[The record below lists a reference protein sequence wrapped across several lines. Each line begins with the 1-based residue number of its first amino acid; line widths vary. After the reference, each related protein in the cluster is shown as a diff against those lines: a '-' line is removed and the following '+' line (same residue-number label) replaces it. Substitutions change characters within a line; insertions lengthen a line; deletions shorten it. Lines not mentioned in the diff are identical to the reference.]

1 MDENDNVGEEG
12 YNKDKDMKENKKTV
26 EDTIS
31 RKLSAWLE
39 DLRNSLIVRAKRKVV
54 IKSKHPFSRYVFL
67 GCNIADLDLFS
78 INLCNYKSRL
88 IHGFIMAGNR
98 GIIAS

>member
-54 IKSKHPFSRYVFL
+54 IESKHPYSRYEDCWVPWL
-67 GCNIADLDLFS
+67 
-78 INLCNYKSRL
+78 
-88 IHGFIMAGNR
+88 
-98 GIIAS
+98 

>member
-1 MDENDNVGEEG
+1 ML
-12 YNKDKDMKENKKTV
+12 KEKWSLKASTPILVMRTV
-26 EDTIS
+26 
-31 RKLSAWLE
+31 
-39 DLRNSLIVRAKRKVV
+39 
-54 IKSKHPFSRYVFL
+54 VFL